1 MEKNHHE
8 LVELINKGRLPISTK
23 NIKILKRE
31 EGISNKEM
39 INKYSEDAGL
49 TVIGFRGEQLKHDK
63 KALFMGY
70 DKVGNIL
77 FVNAHRDTEIE

>member
-1 MEKNHHE
+1 M
-8 LVELINKGRLPISTK
+8 PISTK

-31 EGISNKEM
+31 DGTSNKEM

-63 KALFMGY
+63 KELFMGY